1 MVAKST
7 QAWHGGCTKSAGFE
21 AVFPQNHQVPWLL
34 HKAKAEG
41 STWRRQDQARR
52 QASRWGTHGEIVRL
66 ASKGSKNAVDAY
78 PADGNIHFLTKVPL
92 RVCIFYLCCRGNVVI
107 FLHWR
112 LHIYSSRGGWQLNHL
127 DCFSFPLL
135 HSLDDLA

>member
-41 STWRRQDQARR
+41 STWRRQDPGASASFEVGDTRR
-52 QASRWGTHGEIVRL
+52 DREACVEGKQECSRCVSG
-66 ASKGSKNAVDAY
+66 
-78 PADGNIHFLTKVPL
+78 
-92 RVCIFYLCCRGNVVI
+92 
-107 FLHWR
+107 
-112 LHIYSSRGGWQLNHL
+112 
-127 DCFSFPLL
+127 
-135 HSLDDLA
+135 